1 MSKNKQNTDKVQ
13 YLEPDEYSVMITPIN
28 RDTVFVPILIQKIK
42 DMKITKE
49 FNRYFSS
56 TVAYNQALTEVI
68 DLLEQGEDDDN
79 AMNQGNDYPS

>member
-1 MSKNKQNTDKVQ
+1 MSKNRQNTDKVQ
-13 YLEPDEYSVMITPIN
+13 YLEPHEYSVQITPLN
-28 RDTVFVPILIQKIK
+28 KDCVFVPILIDKIK
-42 DMKITKE
+42 AMKITSE

-68 DLLEQGEDDDN
+68 ALLETGEDDDN